1 MSPPIW
7 LRADEQR
14 EAVRALEMFRTQV
27 DRALE
32 DPLSWKWALVA
43 LHNAVQNF
51 IIASMNGP
59 AVLGTLKPFIAEK
72 WLQSSS
78 TGNDET
84 VRSIPDYFLELYGR
98 MKDETGY
105 QPSLEVDIAIGRLN
119 EHRNAFIHY
128 TPASWLL
135 HVNELPG
142 IALECL
148 SVIRALGWKPG
159 CILWQDESLREAAER
174 EHDACR
180 ARIEELEVR
189 YRV

>member
-14 EAVRALEMFRTQV
+14 EAVRALEIFRTQLDLAV
-27 DRALE
+27 E

-43 LHNAVQNF
+43 LHNALQNF

-59 AVLGTLKPFIAEK
+59 AMLGTLKPFIAEK
-72 WLQSSS
+72 WLEGTPAQAQ
-78 TGNDET
+78 GK
-84 VRSIPDYFLELYGR
+84 VRSVPDYFLELYGR

-105 QPSLEVDIAIGRLN
+105 RPSIEVDIAVGRLN

-128 TPASWLL
+128 TPASWLV

-142 IALECL
+142 IALDCL
-148 SVIRALGWKPG
+148 EVIEALGWKPG
-159 CILWQDESLREAAER
+159 CIQWQEPSLGVAAER
-174 EHDACR
+174 ELDACR